1 MVPTDASIS
10 WQDYLAI
17 VVRRRWFFTIP
28 CVSIVVIA
36 LVVGLFLPRIFRAET
51 IILVQEPKTMNPLM
65 KGLAMSSSMRDRLP
79 ALREEIVSWTSL
91 SRLVHELQFAPRLK
105 SPVRFEGMIKQLQ
118 KDIAVQMHG
127 ADLLRISYEHED
139 PQLAQRL
146 VNTLSTIFLE
156 RSIEAQS
163 AETDTALTF
172 IEQELAVYKK
182 QLEDSEGALREFQEL
197 YTTQM
202 PVATQLNDQIVIREV
217 ELANLLIENT
227 PEHPEVVELKRRI
240 QELKDQRN
248 AELKRFIASAIAK
261 GRDPALY
268 EDLVRTL
275 DDASAEAGALAS
287 SDGRRAREAYAA
299 WVTQMDHPLIA
310 AQELTSPPM
319 PLLQVN
325 GEAPG
330 VGLPMAGASN
340 ATLVSLA
347 PLQGQELARLNRD
360 YKVNAATYQNLQQ
373 RYEQARITQR
383 LGKSDEGLKFR
394 ILEPARLPL
403 KPIKPNLLHLFVLSL
418 LLGAVVGVGVAFIA
432 EYVDQSFQS
441 AEDVQAALA
450 VPVLGSI
457 STIVTAQDVEAWRA
471 RRRTW
476 CSATHQWQSLRL
488 RVFAPL
494 RTYCGGRLDA
504 LLVRWK
510 L

>member
-1 MVPTDASIS
+1 
-10 WQDYLAI
+10 
-17 VVRRRWFFTIP
+17 
-28 CVSIVVIA
+28 
-36 LVVGLFLPRIFRAET
+36 
-51 IILVQEPKTMNPLM
+51 
-65 KGLAMSSSMRDRLP
+65 
-79 ALREEIVSWTSL
+79 
-91 SRLVHELQFAPRLK
+91 
-105 SPVRFEGMIKQLQ
+105 
-118 KDIAVQMHG
+118 
-127 ADLLRISYEHED
+127 
-139 PQLAQRL
+139 
-146 VNTLSTIFLE
+146 
-156 RSIEAQS
+156 
-163 AETDTALTF
+163 
-172 IEQELAVYKK
+172 LAVYKK
-182 QLEDSEGALREFQEL
+182 QLEDSEEALREFQEL

-275 DDASAEAGALAS
+275 DDASAQAGAPAS
-287 SDGRRAREAYAA
+287 ADGHRAREAYAA

-310 AQELTSPPM
+310 AQELTSPQM
-319 PLLQVN
+319 PLPQAN
-325 GEAPG
+325 DAAP
-330 VGLPMAGASN
+330 SN
-340 ATLVSLA
+340 ATSFSLA

-403 KPIKPNLLHLFVLSL
+403 KPIKPNRLHLFVLSL

-432 EYVDQSFQS
+432 EYMDQSFQS

-476 CSATHQWQSLRL
+476 CSATHQWQSLKQ

-494 RTYCGGRLDA
+494 RAYCGGRLDA